1 MSFSR
6 KPTYFHVRHTE
17 TGGGSGVAAGG
28 HEITVQLPLDGSANA
43 QPAKEL
49 WLLCGFTLH
58 RTAQTG
64 AAAATCKI
72 KFANTSG
79 WTNDNSIAQFHRQ
92 TLTYVSTSLPWATS
106 TFMNDPTIFKPDAN
120 GRVYVD
126 FIFNAGAAHKFI
138 IDMIFQKLEGGT
150 AVTSA

>member
-17 TGGGSGVAAGG
+17 TNGGSGVAATG

-49 WLLCGFTLH
+49 WLLCGFTLSSDSQ
-58 RTAQTG
+58 TGTG
-64 AAAATCKI
+64 AASCIVRFGT
-72 KFANTSG
+72 TSG
-79 WTNDNSIAQFHRQ
+79 WTNDDEIAQFHRQ
-92 TLTYVSTSLPWATS
+92 TITFITDWGTS
-106 TFMNDPTIFKPDAN
+106 TFMNDPTIFKPDTN

-126 FIFNAGAAHKFI
+126 FAFNAGAAHKFTF
-138 IDMIFQKLEGGT
+138 DMIFQKLEGGT